1 MAIDRIQLGAAL
13 PSFGADMTSEYE
25 EKRDFDITS
34 EPPPDVVDGDVDPL
48 AAPVGETFVIH
59 QHHATALHHDLRLE
73 MLNGA
78 TPVLVS
84 WAVPK
89 GLPRQRGDRHLA
101 IRTEDHP
108 IGYAE
113 FSGTIP
119 EGEYGGGVVR
129 IFDSGSYEVVDR
141 SDDRLTFQLRGRRLS
156 GIWHLIST
164 GTQNGREQWL
174 AIMSEDHRP
183 PGDDPPQLEPMLAT
197 LATEPFDDSAWL
209 FEPKWDGIRALAVC
223 SDDTRLFSRN
233 DKDIT
238 VAYPEL
244 HDIQDHVVALDAVL
258 DGEIVAF
265 DDGVPSFQR
274 LQQRMHLRDPDR
286 VEQMMA
292 KVPVVYMAFD
302 ILSLDRRDLT
312 GMTLEERRR
321 ILEEVVV
328 PAEWLQLSPIVPEA
342 GKALF
347 EATAEQGLE
356 GIMAKRK
363 SSRYR
368 PGARS
373 RDWLKVKVT
382 FDADVVIVGWTEGEG
397 RRSGGLGSLVMAVY
411 DDGDLRYVGN
421 VGTGFNEATLK
432 DARDRLE
439 GLDVIDNP
447 FPPGTTRSR
456 PELRKARWVTPD
468 LVARVEHRQ
477 LTEAGRLRA
486 PSFQGF
492 REDKAPEECTWA
504 QLRAEASAAD

>member
-1 MAIDRIQLGAAL
+1 
-13 PSFGADMTSEYE
+13 MTSEYDA
-25 EKRDFDITS
+25 KRDFEVTS
-34 EPPPDVVDGDVDPL
+34 EPRSDAVDGDVDPL
-48 AAPVGETFVIH
+48 QAPAGETFVIQ

-73 MLNGA
+73 MLNGE

-89 GLPRQRGDRHLA
+89 GLPRRRGDRHLA

-108 IGYAE
+108 IGYAD

-129 IFDSGSYEVVDR
+129 IFDRGTYEIVGR
-141 SDDRLTFQLRGRRLS
+141 SDDRLTFRLQGDRLM

-164 GTQNGREQWL
+164 GIQGGREQWL
-174 AIMSEDHRP
+174 AIMSEDQRP
-183 PGDDPPQLEPMLAT
+183 PGDERPALKPMLAT
-197 LATEPFDDSAWL
+197 LASAPFDDPAWT

-223 SDDTRLFSRN
+223 TDETRLISRN

-244 HDIQDHVVALDAVL
+244 HGLHDHVVALDAVL

-274 LQQRMHLRDPDR
+274 LQQRMHLRDPGR
-286 VEQMMA
+286 IEQMA
-292 KVPVVYMAFD
+292 SQVPVVYMAFD
-302 ILSLDRRDLT
+302 LLFIDGSDLT
-312 GMTLEERRR
+312 GLELGERRR
-321 ILEEVVV
+321 ILEEAVV
-328 PAEWLQLSPIVPEA
+328 AADWLQLSPVVEEA
-342 GKALF
+342 GVALF
-347 EATAEQGLE
+347 AASAEQGLE
-356 GIMAKRK
+356 GIMAKRTA
-363 SSRYR
+363 SSYR

-397 RRSGGLGSLVMAVY
+397 RRAGGMGSLVMAVY
-411 DDGDLRYVGN
+411 DDGALRYVGN
-421 VGTGFNEATLK
+421 VGTGFDDAALQ
-432 DARDRLE
+432 DARRRLDE
-439 GLDVIDNP
+439 LPATEVPFAADVV
-447 FPPGTTRSR
+447 RSR
-456 PELRKARWVTPD
+456 PELRTANWVSPV

-477 LTEAGRLRA
+477 LTDAGRLRA

-492 REDKAPEECTWA
+492 REDLAPEECTWVK
-504 QLRAEASAAD
+504 LEAEAAPGV